1 MRKTQ
6 KAVTLVYQVTKGH
19 CCHIQFQEN
28 ESWASFLSLKE
39 EIYGS
44 INKRS
49 THDKINKLTEFV
61 TSRVV
66 YVGMIVTIEHMYIN
80 SLMTNQDWTIR

>member
-28 ESWASFLSLKE
+28 ESWARFFSERGNLW
-39 EIYGS
+39 
-44 INKRS
+44 
-49 THDKINKLTEFV
+49 
-61 TSRVV
+61 V
-66 YVGMIVTIEHMYIN
+66 YK
-80 SLMTNQDWTIR
+80 